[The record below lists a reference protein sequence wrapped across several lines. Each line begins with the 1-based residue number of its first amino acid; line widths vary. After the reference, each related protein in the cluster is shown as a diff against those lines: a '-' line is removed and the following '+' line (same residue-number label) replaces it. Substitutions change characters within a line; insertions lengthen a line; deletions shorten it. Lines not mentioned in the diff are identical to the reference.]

1 MLLISTYEIYEEYT
15 KVCYISNN
23 IFKNQEIM
31 FKKLKGERIYAKEI
45 LNLKESKTREIK
57 TWLKM
62 HRSKSTDE
70 HDRHEGMAM
79 WA

>member
-31 FKKLKGERIYAKEI
+31 FKKLKGERKIYTKEI

-57 TWLKM
+57 T
-62 HRSKSTDE
+62 
-70 HDRHEGMAM
+70 
-79 WA
+79 